1 MDDYFSFTEC
11 AVFKI
16 KHNKILTF
24 HFLFVDMRLAEVN
37 RTKLVLD
44 MTQLVLDMTKL
55 VLDMTKPVLD
65 MTIDML
71 NKVLVEL
78 EVRKRPINSVGT

>member
-1 MDDYFSFTEC
+1 MVDYFSSTEC
-11 AVFKI
+11 VIFKI

-55 VLDMTKPVLD
+55 VLDMT
-65 MTIDML
+65 IDML

>member
-1 MDDYFSFTEC
+1 MVDYFSFTEC

-44 MTQLVLDMTKL
+44 MTQLVLDMT
-55 VLDMTKPVLD
+55 
-65 MTIDML
+65 IDML